1 MSTIRNN
8 QTIMTDELTLF
19 VKTTYYQQA
28 SMNLKFKDL
37 KVYRNLDPELT
48 FSLSLKNN

>member
-28 SMNLKFKDL
+28 FRKCDMVIQMTSSLQV
-37 KVYRNLDPELT
+37 VYRLQV
-48 FSLSLKNN
+48 

>member
-28 SMNLKFKDL
+28 SM
-37 KVYRNLDPELT
+37 T
-48 FSLSLKNN
+48 FSVSLKNN